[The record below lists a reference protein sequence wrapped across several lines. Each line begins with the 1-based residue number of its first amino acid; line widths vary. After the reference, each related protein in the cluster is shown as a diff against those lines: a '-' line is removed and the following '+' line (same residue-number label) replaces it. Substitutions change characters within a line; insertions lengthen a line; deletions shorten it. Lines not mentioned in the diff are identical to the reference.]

1 MIFIIGAPRS
11 GTKLLRQILNNHSQI
26 YIPEAETMFL
36 YKLYLSWDKFK
47 DLSDRNNFN
56 QLVQYILETPFYSYL
71 KEENSENIINFD
83 KWYNSCLEWSYSHVM
98 MRFFEVCASYHHK
111 SMFGDKTP
119 SYLYPIN
126 FIRDQFKDA
135 KIIHIVRDP
144 RDYVLSVNKAW
155 GKNIFRSA
163 QRWNDWLNVVNTD
176 LSLKD
181 DNILVTY
188 ENLLSDSKKE
198 TERILSFLKISY
210 EPDLFVFNKQI
221 EPVGDAKNAGKIKKD
236 NFGKWRDKLSTKK
249 LRRIEELC
257 FQNMKHLGYQIEEG
271 EKQKRLSSVRLLNY
285 KVLDS
290 LSLLSF
296 AYKRK
301 GYMGLKRQLK
311 LMIFSK

>member
-36 YKLYLSWDKFK
+36 YKLYLSWDQFK
-47 DLSDRNNFN
+47 DLSDRNNFDE
-56 QLVQYILETPFYSYL
+56 LVQYILETPFYSYL
-71 KEENSENIINFD
+71 KEEHSEKIIDFD
-83 KWYNSCLEWSYSHVM
+83 KWYSSCSEWSYSHVM
-98 MRFFEVCASYHHK
+98 MKFFEICAFHYGK

-119 SYLYPIN
+119 SYLYPID
-126 FIRDQFKDA
+126 FIRNQFKEVR
-135 KIIHIVRDP
+135 IIHIVRDP

-163 QRWNDWLNVVNTD
+163 QRWNDWLNLVNKD
-176 LSLKD
+176 LGLKE

-188 ENLLSDSKKE
+188 ENLLSNSEKE

-210 EPDLFVFNKQI
+210 EPNLFVFNGQI
-221 EPVGDAKNAGKIKKD
+221 EPVGDAKNEGKIKKD
-236 NFGKWRDKLSTKK
+236 NFGKWKRELSSNK
-249 LRRIEELC
+249 LRIIEELC
-257 FQNMKHLGYQIEEG
+257 YQNLKDLGYKIELG
-271 EKQKRLSSVRLLNY
+271 KKQKKLSNIKFIYY
-285 KVLDS
+285 KGLDS
-290 LSLLSF
+290 LSLLIY

-301 GYMGLKRQLK
+301 GYLGLKRQLK